1 MLTEHDKV
9 LQEALHR
16 PEKNVIEWSA
26 IGVCLH
32 HCYTGIENIL
42 KQILKFQQIL
52 IPSSASSHKDLI
64 DVAIQQRII
73 STELSEHLDVY
84 RGFRHFFMHA
94 YGIMLRE
101 EY

>member
-1 MLTEHDKV
+1 MDKLVQEISIEKDYIRETLDV

-42 KQILKFQQIL
+42 KRILKFQQIL
-52 IPSSASSHKDLI
+52 LPSSASS
-64 DVAIQQRII
+64 
-73 STELSEHLDVY
+73 
-84 RGFRHFFMHA
+84 
-94 YGIMLRE
+94 
-101 EY
+101 